1 MFASIIHIGKENMK
15 TLYTLYNKIM
25 GEIKKTSSA
34 TNIFDY
40 HDTILK
46 GLLTGVLIA
55 YLLIYGLRPSVPYPD
70 LILEFFENKWIFLIL
85 IIVIYYA
92 LIWDLQ
98 IGLLLI
104 LCTIALIFD
113 YVIFTDLGAKSSKD
127 YIKNETTFENNFPTF
142 I

>member
-1 MFASIIHIGKENMK
+1 
-15 TLYTLYNKIM
+15 M